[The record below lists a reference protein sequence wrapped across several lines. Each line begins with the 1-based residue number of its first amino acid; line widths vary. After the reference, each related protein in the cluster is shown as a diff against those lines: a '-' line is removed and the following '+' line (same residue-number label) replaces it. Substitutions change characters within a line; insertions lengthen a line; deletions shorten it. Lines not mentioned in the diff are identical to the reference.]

1 MENEL
6 LKIKEEALAKLA
18 DCSSLKELNE
28 IRVLYLGKKRSDS
41 RSNEIDER
49 YGT

>member
-28 IRVLYLGKKRSDS
+28 NSRFISKVKKVRFKKQ
-41 RSNEIDER
+41 
-49 YGT
+49 

>member
-18 DCSSLKELNE
+18 DCSSLKE
-28 IRVLYLGKKRSDS
+28 VKKVRFKKQ
-41 RSNEIDER
+41 
-49 YGT
+49 

>member
-18 DCSSLKELNE
+18 DCSSLKELMKFAFY
-28 IRVLYLGKKRSDS
+28 I
-41 RSNEIDER
+41 
-49 YGT
+49 

>member
-28 IRVLYLGKKRSDS
+28 IRVLYLGKKGPIQEARIIKSS
-41 RSNEIDER
+41 
-49 YGT
+49 